1 MNHIKSSLRRAISL
15 IIALLLLS
23 IQACKPSENAETVSG
38 TEATEAVPLRY
49 AKLFTM
55 KRENG
60 CTRIDVFAG
69 EKNSPAPVARYL
81 LVPRGKAV
89 PEHDADMLVVKTPVR
104 RLTCDNGLEVSF
116 LDLLGASEALVGV
129 SGKALISHDRVH
141 RDIDDGTLAVTG
153 YGRSTN
159 MEKLLALNPDVTF
172 IITSFGA
179 DLPSR
184 LRSYGMT
191 PGLFS
196 AYHEAHP
203 LGVVEWIRFM
213 GAFVGKESL
222 AESIFREKEAAYLTM
237 LHKFRQV
244 RERPAVIAGY
254 MSKGAW
260 STMTA
265 PRSFVTMLDHAGAD
279 YLFSELDP
287 ERGYLLS
294 GEVAMHAGQQAAFWL
309 NTHSRA
315 STLREVL
322 AEDARYAGFRSV
334 REGHVFNNNGSC
346 FKNGKTVYWDI
357 GMTEPDRILADLI
370 TIFHPELM
378 PGHKLRYYRRLE

>member
-1 MNHIKSSLRRAISL
+1 MNHIKRSLRQAISL
-15 IIALLLLS
+15 VIALLLLS
-23 IQACKPSENAETVSG
+23 IQACKPSEHAKTVSG
-38 TEATEAVPLRY
+38 METTEAVPLQY

-55 KRENG
+55 KRKNG
-60 CTRIDVFAG
+60 CTRIDVFSG
-69 EKNSPAPVARYL
+69 ENNSPAPVVRYL

-89 PEHDADMLVVKTPVR
+89 PEHDADILVVKTPVR
-104 RLTCDNGLEVSF
+104 SLTCDNGLQVSF
-116 LDLLGASEALVGV
+116 LDLLDASKALVGV
-129 SGKALISHDRVH
+129 SGKVLINNDRIH
-141 RDIDDGTLAVTG
+141 RAIDNGTLAVTG

-159 MEKLLALNPDVTF
+159 MEKLLALKPDVTF
-172 IITSFGA
+172 ITTSFGA
-179 DLPSR
+179 NLPSR

-196 AYHEAHP
+196 AYHETHP

-213 GAFVGKESL
+213 GAFLGKERL
-222 AESIFREKEAAYLTM
+222 AESIFQERVTAYLKVQQKVKQ
-237 LHKFRQV
+237 L

-279 YLFSELDP
+279 YLFRGLET

-294 GEVAMHAGQQAAFWL
+294 GEVAMQAAQQAAFWL
-309 NTHSRA
+309 NPHSQA
-315 STLREVL
+315 STLRELL
-322 AEDARYAGFRSV
+322 AKDSRYAGFRIV
-334 REGHVFNNNGSC
+334 REGRVYNNNGSC
-346 FKNGKTVYWDI
+346 FKNGKTKYWDI
-357 GMTEPDRILADLI
+357 GISEPDQILADLI
-370 TIFHPELM
+370 AIFHPELM

>member
-1 MNHIKSSLRRAISL
+1 MNHIKSTLRRAISL

-23 IQACKPSENAETVSG
+23 IQACKPSENAETVFG

-60 CTRIDVFAG
+60 CTWIDVFAG

-81 LVPRGKAV
+81 LVPRSKAV
-89 PEHDADMLVVKTPVR
+89 PEHDADMFVVETPVR

-116 LDLLGASEALVGV
+116 LDLLGASEELAGV
-129 SGKALISHDRVH
+129 SGKVLISHDRVH
-141 RDIDDGTLAVTG
+141 HAIEDGTLAVTG

-159 MEKLLALNPDVTF
+159 MEKLLALKPDVAF

-179 DLPSR
+179 DLSSR
-184 LRSYGMT
+184 LRSYGIT

-196 AYHEAHP
+196 AYHEEHP

-213 GAFVGKESL
+213 GAFLGKEHL
-222 AESIFREKEAAYLTM
+222 AESIFREKEAAYLKM
-237 LHKFRQV
+237 QQKV
-244 RERPAVIAGY
+244 RKVQKRPAVIAGY

-279 YLFSELDP
+279 YLFRELEP

-294 GEVAMHAGQQAAFWL
+294 GEVAVQAGQRAAFWL
-309 NTHSRA
+309 NTHSQA

-322 AEDARYAGFRSV
+322 VEDARYAGFRSL
-334 REGHVFNNNGSC
+334 REGRVYNNNGSR
-346 FKNGKTVYWDI
+346 FSNGKTEYWDI
-357 GMTEPDRILADLI
+357 GMTEPDRILADLVA
-370 TIFHPELM
+370 IFHPELM
-378 PGHKLRYYRRLE
+378 LGHKLRYYQRLE

>member
-1 MNHIKSSLRRAISL
+1 MNRIKSAMSQAMPLF
-15 IIALLLLS
+15 IAVLLLS
-23 IQACKPSENAETVSG
+23 IQACKPSENAKTASG

-60 CTRIDVFAG
+60 CTWIDVFAG
-69 EKNSPAPVARYL
+69 EKNRSAPVARYL

-89 PEHDADMLVVKTPVR
+89 PEHDAEMLVVETPVR
-104 RLTCDNGLEVSF
+104 RLTCDNGLELSF
-116 LDLLGASEALVGV
+116 LDLLGASEALAGV
-129 SGKALISHDRVH
+129 SGKVLISHDRVH
-141 RDIDDGTLAVTG
+141 RAIDDGTLAVTG

-159 MEKLLALNPDVTF
+159 MEKLLALKPDVTF

-196 AYHEAHP
+196 AYREEHP
-203 LGVVEWIRFM
+203 LGVVEWIKFM
-213 GAFVGKESL
+213 GAFVGKESQ
-222 AESIFREKEAAYLTM
+222 AEAIFREKEVLYLKM
-237 LHKFRQV
+237 QQKARQV

-279 YLFSELDP
+279 YLFRELEP

-294 GEVAMHAGQQAAFWL
+294 GEIAVQAGQQAAFWL

-315 STLREVL
+315 SKLRDVL
-322 AEDARYAGFRSV
+322 GQDGRYAEFKSV
-334 REGHVFNNNGSC
+334 REGRVYNNNGSC
-346 FKNGKTVYWDI
+346 FKNGKTEYWDT
-357 GMTEPDRILADLI
+357 GTTEPDRILADLVA
-370 TIFHPELM
+370 IFHPELM

>member
-55 KRENG
+55 KQENG
-60 CTRIDVFAG
+60 YTRIDVFAG

-81 LVPRGKAV
+81 LVPRGKSV
-89 PEHDADMLVVKTPVR
+89 PEHDADMLVVETPVR
-104 RLTCDNGLEVSF
+104 RLTCDNGLELSF
-116 LDLLGASEALVGV
+116 LDLLGASEALAGV
-129 SGKALISHDRVH
+129 SGKVLISNDRVH
-141 RDIDDGTLAVTG
+141 RAIDDGTLAVTG

-159 MEKLLALNPDVTF
+159 MEKLLALKPDVTF

-184 LRSYGMT
+184 LRSYGIT

-196 AYHEAHP
+196 AYHEEHP

-213 GAFVGKESL
+213 GAFVGKERL

-237 LHKFRQV
+237 LHKVRQV
-244 RERPAVIAGY
+244 RERTAVIAGY

-279 YLFSELDP
+279 YLFRELEP

-294 GEVAMHAGQQAAFWL
+294 GEVAMQAGQQAAFWL
-309 NTHSRA
+309 NTHSQA
-315 STLREVL
+315 STLQEVL
-322 AEDARYAGFRSV
+322 TEDGRYGEFRSV
-334 REGHVFNNNGSC
+334 REGRVYNNNGSC
-346 FKNGKTVYWDI
+346 FRNGKTEYWDI
-357 GMTEPDRILADLI
+357 GMTEPDQILADLVA
-370 TIFHPELM
+370 IFHPELM
-378 PGHKLRYYRRLE
+378 PGHTLRYYRRLE

>member
-1 MNHIKSSLRRAISL
+1 MNHIKSSLRWALSL
-15 IIALLLLS
+15 IIALLLFS
-23 IQACKPSENAETVSG
+23 IQACKPSEHAKTASG
-38 TEATEAVPLRY
+38 TEANEAVPLRY

-69 EKNSPAPVARYL
+69 EKNSSVPVARYL

-116 LDLLGASEALVGV
+116 LDLLGASKALVGV
-129 SGKALISHDRVH
+129 SGKVLISHDRVH
-141 RDIDDGTLAVTG
+141 RAIDDGTLAVTG

-159 MEKLLALNPDVTF
+159 METLLALKPDVTF
-172 IITSFGA
+172 IITSFGV
-179 DLPSR
+179 DLPFR
-184 LRSYGMT
+184 LRSYGIT

-196 AYHEAHP
+196 AYHEEHP

-213 GAFVGKESL
+213 GAFLGKESL
-222 AESIFREKEAAYLTM
+222 AEAIFREKEAAYLAM
-237 LHKFRQV
+237 QQRV
-244 RERPAVIAGY
+244 RKVQKRPTVIAGY
-254 MSKGAW
+254 MRKGTW

-279 YLFSELDP
+279 YLFKELEP

-294 GEVAMHAGQQAAFWL
+294 GEVAMQAGQQAAFWL
-309 NTHSRA
+309 NTHSQA
-315 STLREVL
+315 STLQEVL
-322 AEDARYAGFRSV
+322 TEDGRYGEFRSV
-334 REGHVFNNNGSC
+334 REGRVYNNNGSC
-346 FKNGKTVYWDI
+346 FRNGKTRYWDI
-357 GMTEPDRILADLI
+357 GMTEPDQILADLVA
-370 TIFHPELM
+370 IFHPELM
-378 PGHKLRYYRRLE
+378 PGHTLRYYRRLE